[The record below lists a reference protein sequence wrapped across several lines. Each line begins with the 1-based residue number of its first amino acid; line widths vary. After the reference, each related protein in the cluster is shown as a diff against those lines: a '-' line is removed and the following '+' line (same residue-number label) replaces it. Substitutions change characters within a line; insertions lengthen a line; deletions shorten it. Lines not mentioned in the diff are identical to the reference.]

1 MKKWWLHTIAC
12 VCNGAATTLILFFF
26 FYQII
31 NDNAAFTFTDG
42 LGVFVILLGYTI
54 YIISDIWGLKLYNRV
69 RDLDSVSFTDE
80 GKVQV
85 LLFFLVLVQ
94 IFMGYVAYII
104 IRKIILDLPYNESVD
119 SIWSIVRFLILIVF
133 FTATIVFTGY
143 IFLLRTVN
151 KNKKIINSEIE
162 SIGKTDF

>member
-26 FYQII
+26 FYQLI

-54 YIISDIWGLKLYNRV
+54 YIIADIWGLKLYNRV

-104 IRKIILDLPYNESVD
+104 IRRIILDLPYNESVD

>member
-12 VCNGAATTLILFFF
+12 VCNGTATTLILFFF
-26 FYQII
+26 FYQLI

-104 IRKIILDLPYNESVD
+104 IRRIILDLPYNESVD

>member
-12 VCNGAATTLILFFF
+12 VCNGAATTLILFFY
-26 FYQII
+26 FYQLI
-31 NDNAAFTFTDG
+31 NDNDAFTFTDG

-104 IRKIILDLPYNESVD
+104 IRRIILDLPYNESVD